1 MIIELI
7 RDADPANRH
16 NWGKLFVDRLYFGE
30 TLEDKDQYLEAPDT
44 EKIYGDSAIPRGRY
58 RVTLTMSRR
67 FGRIMPEVHDVPG
80 FDGIRIHGGNHAGP
94 ITDPDDDTLGC
105 PLLGQIRTVNGITNC
120 KGVND
125 RLFVTL
131 QAAEQ
136 RGEEVWM
143 EVS

>member
-67 FGRIMPEVHDVPG
+67 FGRIMPEVHDVPD
-80 FDGIRIHGGNHAGP
+80 FDGIRVHGGNIEH
-94 ITDPDDDTLGC
+94 DTLGC
-105 PLLGQIRTVNGITNC
+105 PLLGQVRTANGIANC